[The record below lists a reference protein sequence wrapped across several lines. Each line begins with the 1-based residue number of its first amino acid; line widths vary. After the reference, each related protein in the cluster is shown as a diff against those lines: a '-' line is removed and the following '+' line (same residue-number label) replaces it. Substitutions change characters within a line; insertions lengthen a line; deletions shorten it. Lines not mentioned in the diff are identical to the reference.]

1 MSVDF
6 HPFLLFRVLLLIEL
20 PCFYTHFYLIFVQV
34 SVPMFFAPAE
44 VSALQY
50 PPLVQQV
57 AMRGKFLH
65 QLRQKHFQAVDNSS
79 ASSRAPE
86 CFYNR
91 QVLAF
96 AYLQVLGIHAF
107 VRARACACV

>member
-1 MSVDF
+1 
-6 HPFLLFRVLLLIEL
+6 
-20 PCFYTHFYLIFVQV
+20 
-34 SVPMFFAPAE
+34 MFFAPAE